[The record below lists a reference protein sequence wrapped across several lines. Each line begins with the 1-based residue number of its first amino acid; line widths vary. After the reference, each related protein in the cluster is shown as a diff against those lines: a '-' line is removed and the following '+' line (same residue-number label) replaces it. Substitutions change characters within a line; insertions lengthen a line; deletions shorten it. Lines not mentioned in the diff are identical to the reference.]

1 MGQTPELP
9 DVGQAFYLIE
19 ALLSMKIALPGD
31 YGPQP
36 QTWAEVLAFSTATGC
51 AKEAWERQVL
61 FDMSWEYVQELNK
74 ATSPFLKS
82 PMERS
87 T

>member
-1 MGQTPELP
+1 MGQTPEMP
-9 DVGQAFYLIE
+9 DVGPATYLLE
-19 ALLSMKIALPGD
+19 MLLAMKIAVAGE
-31 YGPQP
+31 YGPKP
-36 QTWAEVLAFSTATGC
+36 QTWSEILAFSNAKDC
-51 AKEAWERQVL
+51 AKEPWERQVL
-61 FDMSWEYVQELNK
+61 FDMSWEYVQELSK